1 MYTFDMNAFDELQG
15 LKLFIKKSLKAPML
29 EKEHERFLAKKWLK
43 DKDET
48 SLHEL
53 TQSHMRLVISF
64 AFKYKSYGL
73 SVSDL
78 IQEGSI
84 GLMKAAE
91 RFDLNQDVRFST
103 YASWWIRAAIQDF
116 ILKNWSLVRLATSSK
131 QKSLFFNLRKL
142 KQKIQT
148 TEHGS
153 VDFKTAEGLARDL
166 QISTS
171 DVINMDARIS
181 QQEGSLNNKIS
192 DEGNN
197 EFLDLIEDEHSRPDD
212 AVFNKDDLAFK
223 KDLISTSMKIL
234 NEREQVI
241 LKKRY
246 LSEDRQTLDI
256 LGKELKISKERVRQI
271 EKDAMAKMRL
281 HISNEHDKDLL
292 F

>member
-1 MYTFDMNAFDELQG
+1 MNAFDELQG
-15 LKLFIKKSLKAPML
+15 LKLFIKNSLKAPML
-29 EKEHERFLAKKWLK
+29 EKGHERILAKKWLK
-43 DKDET
+43 DKDEE
-48 SLHEL
+48 SLHQL

-78 IQEGSI
+78 IQEGCI

-103 YASWWIRAAIQDF
+103 YASWWIRAAMQDF
-116 ILKNWSLVRLATSSK
+116 ILKNWSLVRLATSTK

-142 KQKIQT
+142 KHKIQN

-153 VDFKTAEGLARDL
+153 VDFKTAQGLAHDL

-171 DVINMDARIS
+171 DVINMDIRIS
-181 QQEGSLNNKIS
+181 QHESSLNNKIS

-197 EFLDLIEDEHSRPDD
+197 EFLDLIEDEHARPDD
-212 AVFNKDDLAFK
+212 VVFNKEDESFK
-223 KDLISTSMKIL
+223 KKLIFNAMKIL
-234 NEREQVI
+234 NKREKII
-241 LKKRY
+241 LEKRH
-246 LSEDRQTLDI
+246 LSESRKTLDS
-256 LGKELKISKERVRQI
+256 LGKKLKISKERVRQI
-271 EKDAMAKMRL
+271 EKDAMIKMKL
-281 HISNEHDKDLL
+281 YISKEYKKDLI

>member
-1 MYTFDMNAFDELQG
+1 MNAFDELQG
-15 LKLFIKKSLKAPML
+15 LKLFIKNSLKAPML
-29 EKEHERFLAKKWLK
+29 EKDYERSLAKKWLK
-43 DKDET
+43 NKDEK
-48 SLHEL
+48 SLHQL
-53 TQSHMRLVISF
+53 THSHMRLVISY

-91 RFDLNQDVRFST
+91 RFDLDQDVRFST

-171 DVINMDARIS
+171 DVINMDIRIS

-192 DEGNN
+192 DDGEN
-197 EFLDLIEDEHSRPDD
+197 EFLDLIEDEHARPDD
-212 AVFNKDDLAFK
+212 AVFNKDDLSFK
-223 KDLISTSMKIL
+223 KELINKTLKIL
-234 NEREQVI
+234 NTREKII
-241 LKKRY
+241 LEKRY
-246 LSEDRQTLDI
+246 LSDDRQTLDV

-271 EKDAMAKMRL
+271 EKEAMTKMRI
-281 HISNEHDKDLL
+281 HISNEHNKDLL

>member
-1 MYTFDMNAFDELQG
+1 MNAFDELQG
-15 LKLFIKKSLKAPML
+15 LKLFIKNSLKAPML
-29 EKEHERFLAKKWLK
+29 EKGHERILAKKWLK
-43 DKDET
+43 DKDEE
-48 SLHEL
+48 SLHQL

-78 IQEGSI
+78 IQEGCI

-103 YASWWIRAAIQDF
+103 YASWWIRAAMQDF
-116 ILKNWSLVRLATSSK
+116 ILKNWSLVRLATSTK

-142 KQKIQT
+142 KHKIQN

-153 VDFKTAEGLARDL
+153 VDFKTAQGLARDL

-171 DVINMDARIS
+171 DVINMDIKIS
-181 QQEGSLNNKIS
+181 QHESSLNNKIS

-197 EFLDLIEDEHSRPDD
+197 EFLDLIEDEHARPDD
-212 AVFNKDDLAFK
+212 AVFNKEDEYFK
-223 KDLISTSMKIL
+223 KKLIFNAMKIL
-234 NEREQVI
+234 NKREKII
-241 LKKRY
+241 LEKRH
-246 LSEDRQTLDI
+246 LSESRKTLDS
-256 LGKELKISKERVRQI
+256 LGKKLKISKERVRQI
-271 EKDAMAKMRL
+271 EKDAMIKMRL
-281 HISNEHDKDLL
+281 YISKEHKKDLI